1 MKNASDSVMVVEPT
15 VTHTDNEK
23 RNNTKELDS
32 TGNSLLGNRD
42 DELCNDD
49 IIPLMSYQEQDDQD
63 ATEKSSFTE
72 DIEVRTTTRKLR
84 TKLYLVKGTFFFG
97 GLVILLLGII
107 LALVFQT
114 DNVRLDSFCRNESC
128 IDSACNSSAFDLVS
142 LTDHNSTLNTSTM
155 SYSVVYS

>member
-1 MKNASDSVMVVEPT
+1 MKNASDSIMVVEPT

-23 RNNTKELDS
+23 HNNTKELDS

-49 IIPLMSYQEQDDQD
+49 VIPLMSYQEQDDQD
-63 ATEKSSFTE
+63 ATGFTE

-107 LALVFQT
+107 LALVFRT

-128 IDSACNSSAFDLVS
+128 IDSACNSSAFD
-142 LTDHNSTLNTSTM
+142 HNRTLDTSTM